1 MQKVKAVALSALLL
15 SAGLSAFAATSAVA
29 AQQAIPSASASAPAE
44 GAHATQGNA
53 AQATDAASPYDV
65 SEFYSDPQRYK
76 IGDIV
81 PALYRSKEYQIDGW
95 KTRNLP
101 APDAASHWTYMGG
114 FYVLVS
120 NDTGK
125 IQRILSSKIFY

>member
-1 MQKVKAVALSALLL
+1 MYQVKAVALSALLL
-15 SAGLSAFAATSAVA
+15 SFGLSAFAAMTATA
-29 AQQAIPSASASAPAE
+29 TPQTMPAASASAPAE

-53 AQATDAASPYDV
+53 AQAPDAASPYDV
-65 SEFYSDPQRYK
+65 SEFYSDPTRYK

-81 PALYRSKEYQIDGW
+81 PEMYRSKEYQIEGW

-101 APDAASHWTYMGG
+101 APDATQHWTYMGG

-120 NDTGK
+120 NDQGK
-125 IQRILSSKIFY
+125 IIRIINSKIFY